1 MPEIAVNRKLVRL
14 FLPRD
19 KYVIVRLKLQSRE
32 QMGACHC
39 RSFYIYIMQIYLRSW
54 KRRLFCLWFL
64 FTSLKTSVNA
74 TMPGTD
80 CAFYGCHTS
89 RKSQISLF
97 EILVMRAANSEHT
110 EALKTKARE
119 MKNGSH

>member
-1 MPEIAVNRKLVRL
+1 MPLSSLLHLHNANLSAELEKTISFVSDS
-14 FLPRD
+14 FLQ
-19 KYVIVRLKLQSRE
+19 VLS
-32 QMGACHC
+32 A
-39 RSFYIYIMQIYLRSW
+39 
-54 KRRLFCLWFL
+54 
-64 FTSLKTSVNA
+64 NA

-97 EILVMRAANSEHT
+97 KILVVRAANSEHT
-110 EALKTKARE
+110 EDLKTKARE